1 MASTNTGNFASS
13 FVNEF
18 IRAKKDRED
27 TDQRNKIIKLQG
39 KLIEQQLATMQ
50 GKIDAQTKLSD
61 IMTGSLGEFEQVGE
75 LAPAQGEKK
84 AVPDFQSTGK
94 EPPGLAELLTNPE
107 ALNAL
112 LQSGQLDLGDLIGKT
127 QQPTSFQ
134 RDAAAAGKFPGTPA
148 FAEAFEA
155 KNRQDP
161 NSLLTQELVK
171 DLRRESLIKEQT
183 ARLEQT
189 ESKRVF
195 RAEGK
200 IAIRNTWELTQEAV
214 SIMQDIRNTVVQ
226 SGIPGGDQIRDISAI
241 VGAVQAFFGK
251 DSPQATVIA
260 QKRDRLKKLFAV
272 QFKEVVENLKSAR
285 GISDQR
291 QRSILEALP
300 TLENLDIANV
310 QLLGDVMRDIL
321 DGADIALYEVE
332 GREAIEAFIADPV
345 GFFNQTTQAT
355 GESVSDF
362 ASRQFSAAKGA
373 AGGAATFATEQFN
386 KAKGAAGDEIERR
399 KPQAELLAKK
409 LALEAQP
416 FLEKARSGAASA
428 VEIAKLTLQ
437 DIRQLT
443 AEDIA
448 NWTKEQKAAL
458 DKRLTELG
466 F

>member
-1 MASTNTGNFASS
+1 
-13 FVNEF
+13 
-18 IRAKKDRED
+18 
-27 TDQRNKIIKLQG
+27 
-39 KLIEQQLATMQ
+39 
-50 GKIDAQTKLSD
+50 
-61 IMTGSLGEFEQVGE
+61 
-75 LAPAQGEKK
+75 
-84 AVPDFQSTGK
+84 
-94 EPPGLAELLTNPE
+94 PPGLAELLTNPE

-200 IAIRNTWELTQEAV
+200 IAIRNTWELTQEAI

-362 ASRQFSAAKGA
+362 ASRQFDAAKGA
-373 AGGAATFATEQFN
+373 AGDAATFATEQFN

-416 FLEKARSGAASA
+416 FLQKAKEGASTA
-428 VEIAKLTLQ
+428 VRTYGITQPTAAARGLADLIRLQCLQLDRAVSTLRRRGKLKSILE
-437 DIRQLT
+437 QLT
-443 AEDIA
+443 EVNRLENEADTLFLNSMAELFRGEMSPVDIIKWRDIYDQLELA
-448 NWTKEQKAAL
+448 TDSAEQVAHVLEGIVLKHA
-458 DKRLTELG
+458 
-466 F
+466 

>member
-1 MASTNTGNFASS
+1 MASQNTGIFASN
-13 FVNEF
+13 FVEGF
-18 IRAKKDRED
+18 FGHKQEQKDRASK
-27 TDQRNKIIKLQG
+27 NKIIKLQT
-39 KLIEQQLATMQ
+39 KLIEQQLSRGEVELT
-50 GKIDAQTKLSD
+50 AQTKLSD
-61 IMTGSLGEFEQVGE
+61 LLTGTVGEFEQVGE
-75 LAPAQGEKK
+75 TAPAPSGSPLGEDGRQP
-84 AVPDFQSTGK
+84 VPQFESAGK
-94 EPPGLAELLTNPE
+94 EPLGLAELLTNPE
-107 ALNAL
+107 SLMALV
-112 LQSGQLDLGDLIGKT
+112 QSGQLDLGDLIGKT
-127 QQPTSFQ
+127 QQPTGFQ
-134 RDAAAAGKFPGTPA
+134 RDAAAAGKLPGTPA

-155 KNRQDP
+155 KNNQDP

-183 ARLEQT
+183 ARLEKT

-241 VGAVQAFFGK
+241 VGAVQEFFGK

-291 QRSILEALP
+291 QRSILAALP

-345 GFFNQTTQAT
+345 GAFNQTAQAT
-355 GESVSDF
+355 GESVGDF
-362 ASRQFSAAKGA
+362 ASRQFDAAKGA
-373 AGGAATFATEQFN
+373 AGDAAQFGKEQFN
-386 KAKGAAGDEIERR
+386 KTKPVVSAA
-399 KPQAELLAKK
+399 
-409 LALEAQP
+409 
-416 FLEKARSGAASA
+416 
-428 VEIAKLTLQ
+428 IAKAKAGLATAADFAKLQ
-437 DIRQLT
+437 LEDIRQIT
-443 AEDIA
+443 PEDIKD
-448 NWTKEQKAAL
+448 WTAKQRAAL
-458 DKRLTELG
+458 EKRMDELG
-466 F
+466 L